1 MPQIRLAQQFEFIA
15 EVDRLKQVHRM
26 TSPIGLERR
35 ENSAEHSWHV
45 ILMAIT
51 LAEHTNHP
59 IDLLK
64 VVKMLAIHDLVEIDA
79 GDTFHYAKSADT
91 DLAAKEE
98 QAAERIFSLL
108 PPEQKQEFMTLWRE
122 FESRESA
129 ESKFAHCVD
138 RIAAFFLNVGNNGGT
153 WIQHSISYETVVE
166 RNQHASEGSTTIWEQ
181 SIELINQHFQQA
193 ETSKS

>member
-1 MPQIRLAQQFEFIA
+1 MPQTRLAQQFEFIA

-91 DLAAKEE
+91 ELAAKEE

-108 PPEQKQEFMTLWRE
+108 PTEQKQEFMTLWRE
-122 FESRESA
+122 FESRESGERRNSFRHFMKEIDLLA
-129 ESKFAHCVD
+129 GRRVLSYLSREE
-138 RIAAFFLNVGNNGGT
+138 
-153 WIQHSISYETVVE
+153 IQPEIDSLYY
-166 RNQHASEGSTTIWEQ
+166 R
-181 SIELINQHFQQA
+181 HFTA
-193 ETSKS
+193 